1 MSNPRGLFF
10 YVFKNKI
17 NHLINGFEIQL
28 QMGLFYRI
36 LSEKEKCSKNTNL
49 DFEV

>member
-1 MSNPRGLFF
+1 MSNPRRLFF

-36 LSEKEKCSKNTNL
+36 LSEKEKSSKNTNL